1 MLGMW
6 NNEEPQEKS
15 STFWINQQFSLAFI
29 LILEANNRAARR
41 VKNAADKIPEACDR
55 LLPYH
60 SNNFNIRDR
69 IALPDSPPK
78 LKKKKCRHLYGDNSM
93 SECVG

>member
-1 MLGMW
+1 MW

-29 LILEANNRAARR
+29 LILEANKRAARR
-41 VKNAADKIPEACDR
+41 VKNAADKIPEACNQ

-60 SNNFNIRDR
+60 SNDFNVRDHVV
-69 IALPDSPPK
+69 LPDSLPK
-78 LKKKKCRHLYGDNSM
+78 
-93 SECVG
+93 